1 MTRLRSAST
10 GRAVR
15 LFGAGLISATML
27 LSSCSDDGASASEL
41 CDSLD
46 AVNVALAKLQ
56 TASSDQESAGL
67 PEAVIELQTS
77 TEALIE
83 QAPDSASAEAQAVQ
97 NSATTLRD
105 DTRKFIGD
113 LERSIG
119 IRIASKFQP
128 NVASLGREDV
138 IQLQDQ
144 VANVL
149 SDADHV
155 GEAMESLTE
164 AIGVE
169 CKPAPAES

>member
-1 MTRLRSAST
+1 
-10 GRAVR
+10 
-15 LFGAGLISATML
+15 LFGAGLLAATVL
-27 LSSCSDDGASASEL
+27 LSSCSDGDASASEL

-56 TASSDQESAGL
+56 TASSDENSAGL
-67 PEAVIELQTS
+67 PQAVNELQTT

-83 QAPDSASAEAQAVQ
+83 QAPDSASAEAKSVEDA
-97 NSATTLRD
+97 AATLRD

-113 LERSIG
+113 LSKSIG

-128 NVASLGREDV
+128 NVASLGREDL
-138 IQLQDQ
+138 IQLQDE

-149 SDADHV
+149 SDAD
-155 GEAMESLTE
+155 GLGQAMESLTG
-164 AIGVE
+164 AIGAE

>member
-1 MTRLRSAST
+1 MTRLRSDRA
-10 GRAVR
+10 GRVFA
-15 LFGAGLISATML
+15 AGLLAATVL
-27 LSSCSDDGASASEL
+27 LSSCSDGDASASEL

-56 TASSDQESAGL
+56 TASSDEASAGL
-67 PEAVIELQTS
+67 PQAVIELQTS
-77 TEALIE
+77 TQALIE
-83 QAPDSASAEAQAVQ
+83 QAPDSASKEAKAVED
-97 NSATTLRD
+97 SAATLRE

-119 IRIASKFQP
+119 IRIASKYQP

-149 SDADHV
+149 SDADHL
-155 GEAMESLTE
+155 GEAMESLTG
-164 AIGVE
+164 AVGAE